1 MRPSS
6 PVIAEYKPPF
16 KGMDTREVT
25 APDAPDLLL
34 NVDISDRGMYRERP
48 GVRPFADPASS
59 LSGSPAATDFRCQG
73 LFTYMLEDELF
84 LFSILGSKSENRVY
98 LIVFGEGGEARA
110 WYQLTGPYSET
121 RSPHPTVVDG
131 VSIPPFSEGY
141 FPKSQYNFVAAGR
154 FVYFCNGIG
163 ALWEVEILKPS
174 NQVVT
179 HLLNRGDNFKVR
191 SNVLESGNFPL
202 VMSYIL
208 SDLKPTTF
216 SYFFDQIVISGF
228 KRTYS
233 CALSFDVP
241 SQSDKVHISNPPE
254 ETLNLQRNR
263 VNIDASSILVSE
275 PALWRSFPVT
285 DPGGFYW
292 VFNEDVTATVGVG
305 TNLVVFG
312 DQNVYKIINHGS
324 NSPKRVRIA
333 ELSLVGSRAFCYFKD
348 YLFFVATD
356 GCYMTDGNTI
366 NKISY
371 EMDGL
376 WFSRTRPSITRANE
390 KKLQASNIGYP
401 FFVNPNA
408 MDRAICINDK
418 RKQQIMLSLPANDSP
433 KNNMVWIFNYAD
445 MLEGAGP
452 GKWSI
457 WCSGA
462 QPEYSAT
469 SLTPGAS
476 FGPSP
481 PSKPAAPAS
490 TGTKYNLLNWTN
502 MTEYTY
508 KGKQRVFFSS
518 SPSDDASGNTKPD
531 KIYELGGRDDVITA
545 GTYEADGSE
554 DVVEVKGDAFP
565 VLIGLGRV
573 GRVDSDGRI
582 ICTDIA
588 VRRKQLGLN
597 VEDNPNASSLLAT
610 VRSEGEGLKLFDATE
625 TDVEFTDT
633 IINSQQGFSENTKSV
648 LNEMVLGESPAGS
661 SAPLL
666 SSEYVEAYAR
676 VNAPD
681 EDGRA
686 AYVDLYSINTSE
698 PHRLEI
704 SEIRVL
710 GNVKGGSQREQS

>member
-6 PVIAEYKPPF
+6 PVIAMYKPPF
-16 KGMDTREVT
+16 KGMDTRAVT
-25 APDAPDLLL
+25 AEDAPDLLL
-34 NVDISDRGMYRERP
+34 NVDISDRGVYKARP
-48 GVRPFADPASS
+48 GVRYFASAARFLDADPDTSD
-59 LSGSPAATDFRCQG
+59 LRCQG

-84 LFSILGSKSENRVY
+84 VFSIFCSEDLGKKVY
-98 LIVFGEGGEARA
+98 LVVFGEGGVGRA
-110 WYQLTGPYSET
+110 WYRLSGPFDSSV
-121 RSPHPTVVDG
+121 SPEPTNIGNTSVE
-131 VSIPPFSEGY
+131 PFSEGY

-174 NQVVT
+174 NQTVT
-179 HLLNRGDNFKVR
+179 LANNQGGNFNVR
-191 SNVLESGNFPL
+191 SNVFEEGNLPL
-202 VMSYIL
+202 VMSYLL

-228 KRTYS
+228 KKTRS
-233 CALSFDVP
+233 CGLSTTIP
-241 SQSDKVHISNPPE
+241 SQSEKTHFNNPPE
-254 ETLNLQRNR
+254 ETLNLQRDR
-263 VNIDASSILVSE
+263 VNIDPSCILVSE

-292 VFNEDVTATVGVG
+292 VFNEDVIATVGVG
-305 TNLVVFG
+305 ANLVVFG
-312 DQNVYKIINHGS
+312 ERNIYKIINHGS
-324 NSPKRVRIA
+324 NTPRRVRIA

-348 YLFFVATD
+348 YLFFVTTD

-366 NKISY
+366 NKVSY

-376 WFSRTRPSITRANE
+376 WFSRTRPEITRANE
-390 KKLQASNIGYP
+390 KKLRASNIGYP

-408 MDRAICINDK
+408 MHRAICVNDK

-433 KNNMVWIFNYAD
+433 RNNMVWVYNYAD
-445 MLEGAGP
+445 MLEGVGP
-452 GKWSI
+452 GKWTI

-462 QPEYSAT
+462 QPQYSGGDSLSPGSSFPGSKAT
-469 SLTPGAS
+469 
-476 FGPSP
+476 
-481 PSKPAAPAS
+481 APTFS
-490 TGTKYNLLNWTN
+490 SVKQRLLNWDN
-502 MTEYTY
+502 ITEYTY
-508 KGKQRVFFSS
+508 KGKQRVFFSAG
-518 SPSDDASGNTKPD
+518 PNDDASGNAQPD
-531 KIYELGGRDDVITA
+531 QIYELGGNTDLVKTA
-545 GTYEADGSE
+545 IYAADGSE
-554 DVVEVKGDAFP
+554 SQAEVKSDAFP
-565 VLIGLGRV
+565 VMIGLGRV

-597 VEDNPNASSLLAT
+597 IEENPNASSLLAT

-633 IINSQQGFSENTKSV
+633 IINSQQGFSENTKSII
-648 LNEMVLGESPAGS
+648 NTMVLGESPSGS

-681 EDGRA
+681 EEGRA
-686 AYVDLYSINTSE
+686 AYVDLYSINTNE

>member
-16 KGMDTREVT
+16 KGMDTRSVT
-25 APDAPDLLL
+25 PPDAPDLLL
-34 NVDISDRGMYRERP
+34 NVDVSDRGVYKARP
-48 GVRPFADPASS
+48 GVRPFANPARFIAPDPAVSD
-59 LSGSPAATDFRCQG
+59 LRCQG

-84 LFSILGSKSENRVY
+84 VFGIFSSVDLGKKVY
-98 LIVFGEGGEARA
+98 LIVFAEGGDARA
-110 WYQLTGPYSET
+110 WYRLTGPFDSNESPQPTNIGGSSEE
-121 RSPHPTVVDG
+121 
-131 VSIPPFSEGY
+131 PFSEGY

-163 ALWEVEILKPS
+163 ALWEVEILKPTNQTVGTS
-174 NQVVT
+174 NNQ
-179 HLLNRGDNFKVR
+179 GANFNVR
-191 SNVLESGNFPL
+191 SNVFEEGNLPL
-202 VMSYIL
+202 VMSYLL

-228 KRTYS
+228 KRTQG
-233 CALSFDVP
+233 CELSSVIP
-241 SQSDKVHISNPPE
+241 AQSQKSHLNSPPE
-254 ETLNLQRNR
+254 ETINLERDQ
-263 VNIDASSILVSE
+263 VNIDPSCILVSE

-292 VFNEDVTATVGVG
+292 VFNEDVIATVGVG

-312 DQNVYKIINHGS
+312 ERNIYKIINHGS
-324 NSPKRVRIA
+324 NSPRRVRIA

-390 KKLQASNIGYP
+390 KKLQADNVGYP

-408 MDRAICINDK
+408 MDRAVCINDK

-433 KNNMVWIFNYAD
+433 KNNMVWVFSYAD

-452 GKWSI
+452 GKWTI

-462 QPEYSAT
+462 QPQYTAT

-476 FGPSP
+476 F
-481 PSKPAAPAS
+481 PAS
-490 TGTKYNLLNWTN
+490 DATPPAFSAVKQQLLNWDN

-508 KGKQRVFFSS
+508 KGKQRVFFSAG
-518 SPSDDASGNTKPD
+518 PNDDASGNSKPD
-531 KIYELGGRDDVITA
+531 QIFELGGNTDLVTV
-545 GTYEADGSE
+545 GTFNADGS
-554 DVVEVKGDAFP
+554 DNVAEVKGEAFP
-565 VLIGLGRV
+565 FLIGLGRV

-633 IINSQQGFSENTKSV
+633 IINSQQGFSENTNSV
-648 LNEMVLGESPAGS
+648 LNKLVLGESPAGS

-681 EDGRA
+681 EEGRA
-686 AYVDLYSINTSE
+686 AYVDLYCINTTE